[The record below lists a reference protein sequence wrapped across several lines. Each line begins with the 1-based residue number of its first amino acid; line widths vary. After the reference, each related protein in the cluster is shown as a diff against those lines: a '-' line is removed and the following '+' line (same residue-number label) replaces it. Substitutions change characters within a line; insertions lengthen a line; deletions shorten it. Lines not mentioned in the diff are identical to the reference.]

1 MHRNWKNTCALKLT
15 KHLCIKIAQILM
27 HRNCKNTYTSNCK
40 NTYASKLQEYLC
52 IKIAK
57 ILVHGNCKIV
67 LVDEYG
73 GVLSLTGGLY

>member
-1 MHRNWKNTCALKLT
+1 
-15 KHLCIKIAQILM
+15 M
-27 HRNCKNTYTSNCK
+27 HRNCTNTYASKLQKYLYIKLQK

-52 IKIAK
+52 IEIAK
-57 ILVHGNCKIV
+57 ILVRGNCKIV

>member
-1 MHRNWKNTCALKLT
+1 
-15 KHLCIKIAQILM
+15 M

-73 GVLSLTGGLY
+73 GVLSLTEGLY